1 MVFHLLSTLI
11 TSFDLLIH
19 CEYQAM
25 TISKEEFYSRHEEI
39 IDICQGGNTG
49 LIVLWQIIV
58 P

>member
-11 TSFDLLIH
+11 TSSDLLIH
-19 CEYQAM
+19 CESQAM